1 MSLSRRRPS
10 SNGHPLTDYAP
21 LIIRSCGCRLRF
33 LEKPR
38 VIEPQ
43 RPNRQ
48 VQRLCAHET
57 EARSLEGAR
66 HLRGRRDV
74 DVFDPLEAD
83 HAKADLHHPVYR
95 RHTEKE
101 AAPWLECAGDLGEG
115 TLVVGELLEHR
126 EAHSE
131 IEE

>member
-10 SNGHPLTDYAP
+10 SKGHPLTDYAP
-21 LIIRSCGCRLRF
+21 LIIQLSGCRLRF

-38 VIEPQ
+38 LIEPQ
-43 RPNRQ
+43 GPNRQ

-83 HAKADLHHPVYR
+83 YAKADLHHPVHR
-95 RHTEKE
+95 RHTEEK
-101 AAPWLECAGDLGEG
+101 AAPRLERAGDLGEG
-115 TLVVGELLEHR
+115 TL
-126 EAHSE
+126 
-131 IEE
+131 